1 MRIAVSVVF
10 YNPSPENIDSALKLA
25 DIFDTVYLLDNS
37 NKALEKLSLPKNVNY
52 VSYCENKG
60 IAFALEDALERAI
73 KDGHDFLLTLDQDSN
88 YSSEQHP
95 AILKRLEKLDL
106 EKDGIFALT
115 TDHELEV
122 NPDQKDEEFVH
133 DAITSG
139 NFLNLSLMKKYDIHF
154 PVELFIDYVDFEFD
168 RRVLEKGLNIIQ
180 SHEFYILH
188 TIGEPLRKNI
198 LGVKFTC
205 MNHSPIRYYYR
216 FRNAYYLK
224 KKYPKYYKKLTHKT
238 LVVDKMKMRLF
249 EENKKEKSLMIKR
262 GIKDAK
268 AGKLGAFKK

>member
-10 YNPSPENIDSALKLA
+10 YNPSPENIDNALKLA

-37 NKALEKLSLPKNVNY
+37 NKALENLSLPKNVIY
-52 VSYCENKG
+52 ISYCENKG

-73 KDGHDFLLTLDQDSN
+73 KDGHDFLLTLDQDSK

-95 AILKRLEKLDL
+95 VILKRLEKLDL

-216 FRNAYYLK
+216 FFSSSALHCSYTSFNRSFLPVSSRSEMQARKAMN
-224 KKYPKYYKKLTHKT
+224 
-238 LVVDKMKMRLF
+238 
-249 EENKKEKSLMIKR
+249 SSKR
-262 GIKDAK
+262 GMSMP
-268 AGKLGAFKK
+268 